1 MQRTVTEPSNT
12 SADELLQK
20 FKIKVT
26 GNIIWAGGITELL
39 LSIAQFLLGNTIQ
52 AYIIL
57 AAGIFF
63 TAMAWFYQG
72 RRIPVVVRIA
82 FVALLTV
89 ISVMSIHFNGHIGV
103 YWTYPLLVA
112 CFFVFSGAAGILSAL
127 LLTLIFSTT
136 AMLTMPVDD
145 GWRIMATLIIICVLG
160 SVFVVLLTE
169 LQKLLRK
176 MVVTDTLTGLQNR
189 HLVTQVLEQSIYS
202 FARYDRPASIIMA
215 DLDHFK
221 QLNDQ
226 HGHLFGDQILK
237 QVAERMHTVLRKEDQ
252 LFRVGGEE
260 FLIVLPAT
268 KLNEAK
274 LVAEK
279 LRALVADSEFNGK
292 TATVQ
297 ITLSLGVAEL
307 VAEQSW
313 VEWLNAADTA
323 LLEAKRKG
331 RNQVRKASN
340 AARETSQET

>member
-1 MQRTVTEPSNT
+1 MQRTVKTNHA

-39 LSIAQFLLGNTIQ
+39 LSIAQFLLGNTMQ
-52 AYIIL
+52 ALIIL
-57 AAGIFF
+57 VAGVFF
-63 TAMAWFYQG
+63 TAMAWLYQG
-72 RRIPVVVRIA
+72 RRIPLPVRIA

-89 ISVMSIHFNGHIGV
+89 ISVMSIHLNGHIGV

-127 LLTLIFSTT
+127 LLTIIFSTT

-145 GWRIMATLIIICVLG
+145 GWRIAATLIIICVLG
-160 SVFVVLLTE
+160 SVFVVLLAE
-169 LQKLLRK
+169 LQKLLRQ

-189 HLVTQVLEQSIYS
+189 HLVTQVLEKSIYS
-202 FARYDRPASIIMA
+202 HSRYARPASIIMA

-237 QVAERMHTVLRKEDQ
+237 QVAERLHTVLRKEDQ

-268 KLNEAK
+268 KLTEAM

-279 LRALVADSEFNGK
+279 LRALIADSAFNGK
-292 TATVQ
+292 TATVAV
-297 ITLSLGVAEL
+297 TLSLGVAEL
-307 VAEQSW
+307 VTGQSW
-313 VEWLNAADTA
+313 VDWLNAADTA

-340 AARETSQET
+340 AAREASLET